1 MLFLRDLMRFRI
13 PHCSAPEAKLSHT
26 PAPKEISSQ
35 FVLTLQARALRA
47 SLMERM

>member
-1 MLFLRDLMRFRI
+1 MPDTALQRRSLN
-13 PHCSAPEAKLSHT
+13 LSHT

-47 SLMERM
+47 SLTVWM